1 MNFYFSSAGRST
13 LENQTRAQLSVP
25 REVPRLALRPRMATP
40 SNPEHSSRLARFVGW
55 ALVKNRQLR
64 RDAQA
69 LRSALFSF
77 PFAEKRRAGTSAGAA
92 ETTASAPRR
101 RVSPTATPAS
111 TSARPLR
118 VPTARPRAGEARDGD
133 PDGARRASD
142 EEPRETREQK
152 EALFDCE
159 TYLRAIG
166 VPAGLPP
173 LRVSYRVPSA
183 FFAGTSGAW
192 RPEQIESLPTLHDE
206 DRRKAYKGTTGIAF
220 PRRRRR
226 DTVVDEPSN
235 ASNDTRAISLLATRY
250 SNDAHRDGETYI
262 TRVSPGARFSA
273 RRDVFLAAPPRVDW
287 SHLRFGGGEIGGR
300 RRFTLLMIDPDAPAP
315 RSTRRRHLPGAWGPY
330 LHWLVTDIEADAFTP
345 FAESETT
352 TRRAKRKQ
360 KDETAR
366 EETRAAPRVSYVGP
380 SPPGG
385 GGAHRLAFVLF
396 EQGDERSVTSVPP
409 GLAID
414 APPSARRRWD
424 IEGFLAANAHLTPKA
439 VSVLYCAS

>member
-1 MNFYFSSAGRST
+1 M
-13 LENQTRAQLSVP
+13 
-25 REVPRLALRPRMATP
+25 
-40 SNPEHSSRLARFVGW
+40 
-55 ALVKNRQLR
+55 
-64 RDAQA
+64 
-69 LRSALFSF
+69 
-77 PFAEKRRAGTSAGAA
+77 
-92 ETTASAPRR
+92 
-101 RVSPTATPAS
+101 
-111 TSARPLR
+111 
-118 VPTARPRAGEARDGD
+118 
-133 PDGARRASD
+133 
-142 EEPRETREQK
+142 
-152 EALFDCE
+152 
-159 TYLRAIG
+159 
-166 VPAGLPP
+166 
-173 LRVSYRVPSA
+173 
-183 FFAGTSGAW
+183 
-192 RPEQIESLPTLHDE
+192 
-206 DRRKAYKGTTGIAF
+206 
-220 PRRRRR
+220 
-226 DTVVDEPSN
+226 
-235 ASNDTRAISLLATRY
+235 
-250 SNDAHRDGETYI
+250 
-262 TRVSPGARFSA
+262 RVSPGARFSA

-287 SHLRFGGGEIGGR
+287 SHLRFGGGEKKEKNLDAKRPDAVGGR

>member
-1 MNFYFSSAGRST
+1 
-13 LENQTRAQLSVP
+13 
-25 REVPRLALRPRMATP
+25 MATRP
-40 SNPEHSSRLARFVGW
+40 NPEHSSRLARFVGW

-118 VPTARPRAGEARDGD
+118 VPTPRPRAGEARDGD

-206 DRRKAYKGTTGIAF
+206 DRRKAYKDVTGFAF
-220 PRRRRR
+220 PPRRRRR
-226 DTVVDEPSN
+226 DTVVDEPETSRVPNVSN
-235 ASNDTRAISLLATRY
+235 VSLLATNE
-250 SNDAHRDGETYI
+250 SGETFAC
-262 TRVSPGARFSA
+262 VSPAALFSA
-273 RRDVFLAAPPRVDW
+273 RRDVYLAAPPRVDW
-287 SHLRFGGGEIGGR
+287 SHLRFGSGEIKEKNLDAKRPDAVGGR

>member
-1 MNFYFSSAGRST
+1 MFERWSVDAP
-13 LENQTRAQLSVP
+13 EPDRAQLSVP

-77 PFAEKRRAGTSAGAA
+77 PFAEVRRAGTSAGAA

-142 EEPRETREQK
+142 EERKEQKEQK

-173 LRVSYRVPSA
+173 LEVSYRVPSV
-183 FFAGTSGAW
+183 F
-192 RPEQIESLPTLHDE
+192 
-206 DRRKAYKGTTGIAF
+206 RRHI
-220 PRRRRR
+220 PRRLASRADRVPPDAARRR
-226 DTVVDEPSN
+226 QKEGVQR
-235 ASNDTRAISLLATRY
+235 NDRDRLPAT
-250 SNDAHRDGETYI
+250 
-262 TRVSPGARFSA
+262 
-273 RRDVFLAAPPRVDW
+273 
-287 SHLRFGGGEIGGR
+287 
-300 RRFTLLMIDPDAPAP
+300 
-315 RSTRRRHLPGAWGPY
+315 
-330 LHWLVTDIEADAFTP
+330 
-345 FAESETT
+345 
-352 TRRAKRKQ
+352 
-360 KDETAR
+360 
-366 EETRAAPRVSYVGP
+366 
-380 SPPGG
+380 
-385 GGAHRLAFVLF
+385 
-396 EQGDERSVTSVPP
+396 
-409 GLAID
+409 
-414 APPSARRRWD
+414 PSARYGGGRAVERVVERYSRSDIPGSRDEILERR
-424 IEGFLAANAHLTPKA
+424 AA
-439 VSVLYCAS
+439 S

>member
-1 MNFYFSSAGRST
+1 
-13 LENQTRAQLSVP
+13 
-25 REVPRLALRPRMATP
+25 MATRP
-40 SNPEHSSRLARFVGW
+40 NPEHSSRLARFVGW

-69 LRSALFSF
+69 LRSALLSF

-183 FFAGTSGAW
+183 CFAGTSGAW

-206 DRRKAYKGTTGIAF
+206 DRRKAYKDTTGIAF

-250 SNDAHRDGETYI
+250 SNDAHRDGETHI
-262 TRVSPGARFSA
+262 VRVSPGARFSA

-287 SHLRFGGGEIGGR
+287 SHLRFGGGEKKEKNLDAKRPDAVGGR

-330 LHWLVTDIEADAFTP
+330 LHWLVTDIEADC
-345 FAESETT
+345 FACASSEKASPESAHTT
-352 TRRAKRKQ
+352 GSRERN
-360 KDETAR
+360 DET
-366 EETRAAPRVSYVGP
+366 RVAYVGP
-380 SPPGG
+380 APPGG
-385 GGAHRLAFVLF
+385 GGAHRYAFVLF
-396 EQGDERSVTSVPP
+396 EQTGARSVALPSSLET
-409 GLAID
+409 D

-424 IEGFLAANAHLTPKA
+424 IQGFLAANAHLRPKA
-439 VSVLYCAS
+439 VSVLRCAS

>member
-1 MNFYFSSAGRST
+1 
-13 LENQTRAQLSVP
+13 
-25 REVPRLALRPRMATP
+25 MATP
-40 SNPEHSSRLARFVGW
+40 PNPEHSSRLARFVGW

-77 PFAEKRRAGTSAGAA
+77 PFAEKRRAGPSAGAA

-166 VPAGLPP
+166 VPVGLPP

-192 RPEQIESLPTLHDE
+192 PPERIESLPTLHDA
-206 DRRKAYKGTTGIAF
+206 DRRKAYKDATGIVF

-235 ASNDTRAISLLATRY
+235 ASNDTHAISLLATRY
-250 SNDAHRDGETYI
+250 SNDAHHRDGETHI
-262 TRVSPGARFSA
+262 VRVSPGARFSA

-287 SHLRFGGGEIGGR
+287 SHLRFGGEKKEKNLDAKRPDAVGGR

-315 RSTRRRHLPGAWGPY
+315 RSTRRRYLPGAWGPY

-360 KDETAR
+360 NDETAR

>member
-1 MNFYFSSAGRST
+1 
-13 LENQTRAQLSVP
+13 
-25 REVPRLALRPRMATP
+25 MATRP
-40 SNPEHSSRLARFVGW
+40 NPEHSSRLARFVGW

-118 VPTARPRAGEARDGD
+118 VPTPRPRAGEARDGD

-206 DRRKAYKGTTGIAF
+206 DRRKAYKDTTGIAF

-250 SNDAHRDGETYI
+250 SNDAHRDGETHI
-262 TRVSPGARFSA
+262 VRVSPGARFSA

-287 SHLRFGGGEIGGR
+287 SHLRFGSGEIKEKNLDAKRPDAVGGR
-300 RRFTLLMIDPDAPAP
+300 RRFTLLIIDPDAPAP

-409 GLAID
+409 GLAIN

>member
-1 MNFYFSSAGRST
+1 M
-13 LENQTRAQLSVP
+13 
-25 REVPRLALRPRMATP
+25 
-40 SNPEHSSRLARFVGW
+40 
-55 ALVKNRQLR
+55 VKNRQLR

-77 PFAEKRRAGTSAGAA
+77 PFAEKRRAGTSAGDA
-92 ETTASAPRR
+92 ETAASAPRR
-101 RVSPTATPAS
+101 RVSPTATPTPTS
-111 TSARPLR
+111 TRPRR
-118 VPTARPRAGEARDGD
+118 VGIPTARPRAGETRDGD
-133 PDGARRASD
+133 PDGATCESD
-142 EEPRETREQK
+142 EAPRETREEK
-152 EALFDCE
+152 DALFDCE
-159 TYLRAIG
+159 TYLSAVG

-183 FFAGTSGAW
+183 CVAGTPGFPGPW
-192 RPEQIESLPTLHDE
+192 RPEEIESLPVLHDE
-206 DRRKAYKGTTGIAF
+206 DRRKAYQDVAGLASGW

-226 DTVVDEPSN
+226 DTVVDEPATSATSSNVSN
-235 ASNDTRAISLLATRY
+235 ASLLATNA
-250 SNDAHRDGETYI
+250 SGERI
-262 TRVSPGARFSA
+262 VRVSPGARFSA
-273 RRDVFLAAPPRVDW
+273 RRDLCLAAPPRVDW
-287 SHLRFGGGEIGGR
+287 SHLRFGGGEIGRR

-315 RSTRRRHLPGAWGPY
+315 RSTRRRYLPGAWGPY

-360 KDETAR
+360 KQKQKDETAR
-366 EETRAAPRVSYVGP
+366 EETTRRAAPRVSYVGP

-385 GGAHRLAFVLF
+385 GGAHRLTFVLF

>member
-1 MNFYFSSAGRST
+1 
-13 LENQTRAQLSVP
+13 
-25 REVPRLALRPRMATP
+25 MATP

-77 PFAEKRRAGTSAGAA
+77 PFAEERRAGTSAGAA

-142 EEPRETREQK
+142 EEQKERKEQK

-173 LRVSYRVPSA
+173 LEVSYRVPSA
-183 FFAGTSGAW
+183 FFAGTSNGAW

-206 DRRKAYKGTTGIAF
+206 DRRKAYKETTGIAF

-226 DTVVDEPSN
+226 DTVVDEPGSN
-235 ASNDTRAISLLATRY
+235 ASSNDTRAISLDPATRY
-250 SNDAHRDGETYI
+250 SNDAAHRDGETHI
-262 TRVSPGARFSA
+262 VVRVSPGARFSA

-287 SHLRFGGGEIGGR
+287 SHLRFGGGEK
-300 RRFTLLMIDPDAPAP
+300 RFTLLMIDPDAPAP
-315 RSTRRRHLPGAWGPY
+315 RSTRRRYLPGAWGPY

-345 FAESETT
+345 FAESDAT
-352 TRRAKRKQ
+352 TRAGAKRKQ

-366 EETRAAPRVSYVGP
+366 PTSSTRAAPRVSYVGP

>member
-1 MNFYFSSAGRST
+1 
-13 LENQTRAQLSVP
+13 
-25 REVPRLALRPRMATP
+25 MATSP
-40 SNPEHSSRLARFVGW
+40 NPEHSPRLARFVGW

-69 LRSALFSF
+69 LRSALFSLSF
-77 PFAEKRRAGTSAGAA
+77 LEKRRAGGTSAEPA
-92 ETTASAPRR
+92 ETTDPAPRR

-142 EEPRETREQK
+142 EEQKEQKEQK

-173 LRVSYRVPSA
+173 LEVSYRVPSA
-183 FFAGTSGAW
+183 FFAGTSLGAW

-206 DRRKAYKGTTGIAF
+206 DRRKAYKETTGIAF

-235 ASNDTRAISLLATRY
+235 ASSNDTRGAISLDPATRY
-250 SNDAHRDGETYI
+250 SNDAAHRDGETHI
-262 TRVSPGARFSA
+262 VCVSPGARFSA

-287 SHLRFGGGEIGGR
+287 SHLRFGGGEKKE

-315 RSTRRRHLPGAWGPY
+315 RSTRRRYLPGAWGPY

-345 FAESETT
+345 FAESDAT
-352 TRRAKRKQ
+352 TRAGAKRKQ

-366 EETRAAPRVSYVGP
+366 EETPLAAPRVSYVGP

>member
-1 MNFYFSSAGRST
+1 
-13 LENQTRAQLSVP
+13 
-25 REVPRLALRPRMATP
+25 MATP

-142 EEPRETREQK
+142 EEQKEQKEQK

-183 FFAGTSGAW
+183 CVAGTPGFSGPW
-192 RPEQIESLPTLHDE
+192 RPEEIESLPVLHDE
-206 DRRKAYKGTTGIAF
+206 DRRKAYQDVAGLASGW

-226 DTVVDEPSN
+226 DTVVDEPATSATSSNVSN
-235 ASNDTRAISLLATRY
+235 ASLLATNA
-250 SNDAHRDGETYI
+250 SGERI
-262 TRVSPGARFSA
+262 VRVSPGARFSA
-273 RRDVFLAAPPRVDW
+273 RRDLCLAAPPRVDW
-287 SHLRFGGGEIGGR
+287 SHLRLGDGADAAEGR
-300 RRFTLLMIDPDAPAP
+300 NRRFALLMIDPDAPAP
-315 RSTRRRHLPGAWGPY
+315 RSARRRHLPGAWGPY
-330 LHWLVTDIEADAFTP
+330 LHWLVTDIEADC
-345 FAESETT
+345 FACASSEKASPESAHTT
-352 TRRAKRKQ
+352 GSRERN
-360 KDETAR
+360 DET
-366 EETRAAPRVSYVGP
+366 RVAYVGP
-380 SPPGG
+380 APPGG
-385 GGAHRLAFVLF
+385 GGAHRYAFVLF
-396 EQGDERSVTSVPP
+396 EQTGARSVALPSSLET
-409 GLAID
+409 D

-424 IEGFLAANAHLTPKA
+424 IQGFLAANAHLRPKA
-439 VSVLYCAS
+439 VSVLRCAS

>member
-1 MNFYFSSAGRST
+1 
-13 LENQTRAQLSVP
+13 
-25 REVPRLALRPRMATP
+25 MATRP
-40 SNPEHSSRLARFVGW
+40 NPEHSSRLARFVGW

-69 LRSALFSF
+69 LRSALLSF

-183 FFAGTSGAW
+183 CFAGTSGAW

-206 DRRKAYKGTTGIAF
+206 DRRKAYKDTTGIAF

-250 SNDAHRDGETYI
+250 SNDAHRDGETHI
-262 TRVSPGARFSA
+262 VRVS
-273 RRDVFLAAPPRVDW
+273 
-287 SHLRFGGGEIGGR
+287 
-300 RRFTLLMIDPDAPAP
+300 
-315 RSTRRRHLPGAWGPY
+315 PGAWGPY

>member
-1 MNFYFSSAGRST
+1 
-13 LENQTRAQLSVP
+13 
-25 REVPRLALRPRMATP
+25 MATP

-77 PFAEKRRAGTSAGAA
+77 PFAEERRAGTSAGAA

-111 TSARPLR
+111 TFARPLR

-142 EEPRETREQK
+142 EEQKEQKEQK

-183 FFAGTSGAW
+183 FFAGTESGAW

-206 DRRKAYKGTTGIAF
+206 DRRKAYKDTTGIAF

-235 ASNDTRAISLLATRY
+235 ASSNDTRAISLDPATRY
-250 SNDAHRDGETYI
+250 SNDAPHRDGETHI
-262 TRVSPGARFSA
+262 VCVSPGARFSA

-287 SHLRFGGGEIGGR
+287 SHLRFGGGEKKEDAKEDAKRPDAVGGR

-315 RSTRRRHLPGAWGPY
+315 RSTRRRYLPGAWGPY

-345 FAESETT
+345 FAESDAT
-352 TRRAKRKQ
+352 TRAGAKRKQ

-366 EETRAAPRVSYVGP
+366 EETPLAAPRVSYVGP

-414 APPSARRRWD
+414 APPSVRRRWD